1 MENHLFA
8 GKAATAVGRAV
19 RRLQV
24 QGQISADSHHAILQA
39 IGARPDAQGW
49 LLFLRATFALAGLL
63 SLVCGIIFFF
73 AWNWQAL
80 PKLLKFSLLEGAII
94 ALAVIVW
101 WRWAQI
107 SARLAL
113 LAIGMLIGVLFAV
126 YGQVYQTGA
135 ESWTLFRAWAV
146 ALTLLACFARMTA
159 MWFFC
164 WLVANIAFLFRL
176 DGWLDLPL
184 SHTTN
189 LLYLLYQLALLLA
202 LVVWYALTRSN
213 NWLFRVMLFWTLT
226 ILTMACGSIII
237 DDAQPVSW
245 LSVLLWCASL
255 LAGYWLF
262 YRRQR
267 DLFILTCGLFSISFL
282 LVAGVMRL
290 LIGVDIVLTFAV
302 ALVVL
307 CLCGAQASRWMIK
320 WRAESPDDLTPK
332 DSAERQHLL
341 QRLQQQS
348 LLTSQQVA
356 DLQQDKGSELPWY
369 VRVALV
375 VSGWFA
381 GIIAFA
387 MLVLAC
393 FLWGQFDDFNVAT
406 FAFIAVISGVPGWL
420 LLRQPGLARRQMGLC
435 WAIACTFSSCTAVA
449 LWVDD
454 RSWISGQMCLAFVP
468 ALALLFMLFRDHF
481 YRFLNSAALVFFLVG
496 GLTWLN
502 SALPVAASAAITVAV
517 ILAAIDDRYAWRLR
531 PCLLGASVGMMAL
544 CFWGSVP
551 LQSLVLIDE
560 IAPRGGDFSTLN
572 EGITGGLLIAALLL
586 GRRDRMPGAWPL
598 LLIATV
604 LAAISLVAPGIA
616 LAWLLLLLARYQN
629 SKSLMLAAAVLLVL
643 YTVDW
648 YYFLGISLLDKSLM
662 LFAAGAVLLLIS
674 LLAHWRL
681 QRGEYA

>member
-19 RRLQV
+19 RRLQT
-24 QGQISADSHHAILQA
+24 QGEISASAHHAILQA

-107 SARLAL
+107 GARLAV

-135 ESWTLFRAWAV
+135 ESWTLFRAWAL
-146 ALTLLACFARMTA
+146 ALALLACFARMTTL
-159 MWFFC
+159 WFFC
-164 WLVANIAFLFRL
+164 WLVANIAFLLRL
-176 DGWLDLPL
+176 DGWLDFPFNNTL
-184 SHTTN
+184 S
-189 LLYLLYQLALLLA
+189 LLYQVALLAA
-202 LVVWYALTRSN
+202 LVVWYALKRSPD
-213 NWLFRVMLFWTLT
+213 WLFRVMLFWTLT
-226 ILTMACGSIII
+226 ILTLACGSKIF
-237 DDAQPVSW
+237 DDYQSVSW

-255 LAGYWLF
+255 LTGYWLF

-290 LIGVDIVLTFAV
+290 LIGVDIILTLVV

-307 CLCGAQASRWMIK
+307 CLCAAQASRWVVK
-320 WRAESPDDLTPK
+320 WRAQNPDGLAPDDN
-332 DSAERQHLL
+332 AELQHLW

-348 LLTSQQVA
+348 LLTPQQVA
-356 DLQQDKGSELPWY
+356 HLQHDKGNELPWY
-369 VRVALV
+369 VHVALV
-375 VSGWFA
+375 ISGWFA

-387 MLVLAC
+387 LLVLAC
-393 FLWGQFDDFNVAT
+393 FLWGLFDEFNITT
-406 FAFIAVISGVPGWL
+406 FVFIALISGVPGWL

-468 ALALLFMLFRDHF
+468 ALALLFMLFRDNF
-481 YRFLNSAALVFFLVG
+481 YRFLNSAALIFFLVG

-502 SALPVAASAAITVAV
+502 NVLPVTASAAITVVV

-551 LQSLVLIDE
+551 LQSLALIDE
-560 IAPRGGDFSTLN
+560 FAPRGGDFSTLN
-572 EGITGGLLIAALLL
+572 EGITAGLLIAALLL

-629 SKSLMLAAAVLLVL
+629 SKSLMLTAAALLVL
-643 YTVDW
+643 YTLDW